1 MFIYFTFLSGKD
13 GKDGQNGEFNLQ
25 MHASN
30 CESNRT
36 VLKKHKKKFVPQ
48 KFHIAFSNV
57 PYVAIL
63 YFSFYSDPL
72 TRILI
77 ILLSYTGKDGRDGV
91 HGDVVIC
98 KNYLL
103 SKLSVA

>member
-1 MFIYFTFLSGKD
+1 MFVYFTFLSGKD

-48 KFHIAFSNV
+48 NS
-57 PYVAIL
+57 
-63 YFSFYSDPL
+63 
-72 TRILI
+72 T
-77 ILLSYTGKDGRDGV
+77 
-91 HGDVVIC
+91 
-98 KNYLL
+98 
-103 SKLSVA
+103 